1 MNLPNKITVGRFVAS
16 FLLFILLVVMDYRAE
31 SGWIFPLAAMLLFI
45 LVVSTDALDGYYA
58 RKYDL
63 ITDFGRIADPVVDK
77 IMICGTFILLSETSW
92 GGRLLPGWLVTLIV
106 AREFLVT
113 GIRGYI
119 GSRGVA
125 FGANRA
131 GKLKMVSQSVAIPA
145 VFFHRVVTEAF
156 PGVHWT
162 AEGSLLLARVIIA
175 VTLLLTLYS
184 GFVYVTKAAE
194 ILRREGEA

>member
-1 MNLPNKITVGRFVAS
+1 MNLPNKITVGRFLAS

-31 SGWIFPLAAMLLFI
+31 SGWVFPLVAMLLFI

-63 ITDFGRIADPVVDK
+63 VTDFGRIADPVVDK
-77 IMICGTFILLSETSW
+77 IMICGAFILLSETPW

-119 GSRGVA
+119 ESRGVA

-156 PGVHWT
+156 PGVDWV
-162 AEGSLLLARVIIA
+162 EDGSLILARVIIA
-175 VTLLLTLYS
+175 VTLILTLYS
-184 GFVYVTKAAE
+184 GFIYVTKAAE
-194 ILRREGEA
+194 ILKKEGEA